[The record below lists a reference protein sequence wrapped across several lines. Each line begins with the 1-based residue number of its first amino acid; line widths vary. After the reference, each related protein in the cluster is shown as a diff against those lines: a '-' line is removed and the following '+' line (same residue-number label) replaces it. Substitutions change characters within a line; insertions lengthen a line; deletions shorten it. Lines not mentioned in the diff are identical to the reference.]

1 MSEVAEA
8 NPIQDLIQNTID
20 QNYTSAN
27 GNFADIMTLKLND
40 VLDQEKIRLADQIY
54 NGAEDG
60 EGDEYDEH
68 EDEQLELDLD
78 GSDEEV
84 SDESSE
90 DQDTEE
96 DGYEADDETE
106 DQFEEAEDEDEE

>member
-1 MSEVAEA
+1 MSEVAEV

-20 QNYTSAN
+20 QNYTNAN

-54 NGAEDG
+54 NGVEDR
-60 EGDEYDEH
+60 EGDED

-78 GSDEEV
+78 GDDEEV
-84 SDESSE
+84 SDESSD
-90 DQDTEE
+90 DQDPEE
-96 DGYEADDETE
+96 NGYEIDDEAE
-106 DQFEEAEDEDEE
+106 DELEETEDEDEE

>member
-1 MSEVAEA
+1 MSEVAEV

-20 QNYTSAN
+20 QNYTNAN

-54 NGAEDG
+54 NGVEDR
-60 EGDEYDEH
+60 EGDED

-78 GSDEEV
+78 GGDEEV
-84 SDESSE
+84 SDESSD
-90 DQDTEE
+90 DQDPEE
-96 DGYEADDETE
+96 DGYEVNDEAE
-106 DQFEEAEDEDEE
+106 DEFEETEDEDEE

>member
-20 QNYTSAN
+20 QNYTGAN
-27 GNFADIMTLKLND
+27 GNFMDIMTLKLND

-54 NGAEDG
+54 NGIEDG
-60 EGDEYDEH
+60 QGDEPD

-78 GSDEEV
+78 GTDEEV
-84 SDESSE
+84 FDEPSD
-90 DQDTEE
+90 DQDFEE
-96 DGYEADDETE
+96 DGYEVDDEAE
-106 DQFEEAEDEDEE
+106 DQFEEEEDEE

>member
-20 QNYTSAN
+20 QNYTSAK

-54 NGAEDG
+54 NGVEDG
-60 EGDEYDEH
+60 EGDEN

-78 GSDEEV
+78 GDDEEV

-90 DQDTEE
+90 DQDPEE
-96 DGYEADDETE
+96 DGYEVDDEADDESEKT
-106 DQFEEAEDEDEE
+106 EDEE

>member
-20 QNYTSAN
+20 QNYTGAN

-54 NGAEDG
+54 NGVE
-60 EGDEYDEH
+60 EGDED

-78 GSDEEV
+78 GGDEEV
-84 SDESSE
+84 SDESSD
-90 DQDTEE
+90 DQDPEE
-96 DGYEADDETE
+96 DGYEVDDEAE
-106 DQFEEAEDEDEE
+106 DEFEETEDEDEE

>member
-20 QNYTSAN
+20 QNYTNAN

-54 NGAEDG
+54 NGIEDG
-60 EGDEYDEH
+60 QGDEPD

-78 GSDEEV
+78 GTDEEV
-84 SDESSE
+84 FDEPSD
-90 DQDTEE
+90 DQDFEE
-96 DGYEADDETE
+96 DGYEVDDEAE
-106 DQFEEAEDEDEE
+106 DQFEEEEDEE

>member
-20 QNYTSAN
+20 QNYTGAN
-27 GNFADIMTLKLND
+27 GNFMDIMTLKLND

-54 NGAEDG
+54 NGIEDG
-60 EGDEYDEH
+60 QGDEPD

-78 GSDEEV
+78 GTDEEV
-84 SDESSE
+84 FDEPSD
-90 DQDTEE
+90 DQDFEE
-96 DGYEADDETE
+96 DGYEADDEAD
-106 DQFEEAEDEDEE
+106 DQFEESEDEE

>member
-20 QNYTSAN
+20 QNYTGAN
-27 GNFADIMTLKLND
+27 GNFMDIMTLKLND

-54 NGAEDG
+54 NGIEDG
-60 EGDEYDEH
+60 QGDEPD

-84 SDESSE
+84 FDEPSD
-90 DQDTEE
+90 DQDFEE
-96 DGYEADDETE
+96 DGYEVDD
-106 DQFEEAEDEDEE
+106 EAEDQIEEEEDEE

>member
-20 QNYTSAN
+20 QNYTNAN

-54 NGAEDG
+54 NGIEDV
-60 EGDEYDEH
+60 EGDEDE
-68 EDEQLELDLD
+68 EEQLELDLVGD
-78 GSDEEV
+78 DEEI
-84 SDESSE
+84 SDGSSE
-90 DQDTEE
+90 DQDFEE
-96 DGYEADDETE
+96 DGYEVDDEADNE
-106 DQFEEAEDEDEE
+106 FEETEEEDEE

>member
-54 NGAEDG
+54 NGVEDG
-60 EGDEYDEH
+60 EGDEN

-78 GSDEEV
+78 GDDEEV
-84 SDESSE
+84 SDGSSE
-90 DQDTEE
+90 DQDPEE
-96 DGYEADDETE
+96 VGYEADDEADDE
-106 DQFEEAEDEDEE
+106 SEETEDEE

>member
-20 QNYTSAN
+20 QNYTGAN
-27 GNFADIMTLKLND
+27 GNFMDIMTLKLND

-54 NGAEDG
+54 NGIEDG
-60 EGDEYDEH
+60 QGDEPD

-84 SDESSE
+84 FDEPSD
-90 DQDTEE
+90 DQDFEE
-96 DGYEADDETE
+96 DGYEVDDEAE
-106 DQFEEAEDEDEE
+106 DQFEEEEDEE

>member
-20 QNYTSAN
+20 QNYTNAN

-54 NGAEDG
+54 NGIEP
-60 EGDEYDEH
+60 EE
-68 EDEQLELDLD
+68 LEPN
-78 GSDEEV
+78 EV
-84 SDESSE
+84 DPE
-90 DQDTEE
+90 DQLTVDDSQEL
-96 DGYEADDETE
+96 EAEAEAETE
-106 DQFEEAEDEDEE
+106 AEEEIAVEEPEEPEEAA

>member
-54 NGAEDG
+54 NGVEDG
-60 EGDEYDEH
+60 EGDED

-78 GSDEEV
+78 GDDEEV
-84 SDESSE
+84 SDESSG
-90 DQDTEE
+90 DQDPEE
-96 DGYEADDETE
+96 DRYEVDDEADDESEETE
-106 DQFEEAEDEDEE
+106 EEE

>member
-27 GNFADIMTLKLND
+27 GNFVDIMTLKLND

-54 NGAEDG
+54 NGIEDV
-60 EGDEYDEH
+60 EGDEDE
-68 EDEQLELDLD
+68 EEQLELDLVGD
-78 GSDEEV
+78 DEEI

-90 DQDTEE
+90 DQDFEE
-96 DGYEADDETE
+96 DGYEVDDEADNE
-106 DQFEEAEDEDEE
+106 FEETEEEDEE

>member
-27 GNFADIMTLKLND
+27 GNFMDIMTLKMND

-54 NGAEDG
+54 NGV
-60 EGDEYDEH
+60 EGDEDE
-68 EDEQLELDLD
+68 EEQLELDLVGD
-78 GSDEEV
+78 DEEI

-90 DQDTEE
+90 DQDFEE
-96 DGYEADDETE
+96 DGYEVDDEADDEPEETE
-106 DQFEEAEDEDEE
+106 EEDEE

>member
-20 QNYTSAN
+20 QNYTGAN
-27 GNFADIMTLKLND
+27 GNFMDIMTLKLND

-54 NGAEDG
+54 NGIEDG
-60 EGDEYDEH
+60 QGDEPD
-68 EDEQLELDLD
+68 EDEQLELDLV
-78 GSDEEV
+78 GNDEEI

-90 DQDTEE
+90 DQDFEE
-96 DGYEADDETE
+96 DGYEVDDEADNE
-106 DQFEEAEDEDEE
+106 FEETEEEDEE

>member
-20 QNYTSAN
+20 QNYTGAN

-54 NGAEDG
+54 NGVEDG
-60 EGDEYDEH
+60 EGDED

-78 GSDEEV
+78 GDDEEV
-84 SDESSE
+84 SDESSD
-90 DQDTEE
+90 DQDPEE
-96 DGYEADDETE
+96 DGYEIDDEADDQSEETE
-106 DQFEEAEDEDEE
+106 EEE

>member
-20 QNYTSAN
+20 QNYTGAN
-27 GNFADIMTLKLND
+27 GNFMDIMTLKLND

-54 NGAEDG
+54 NGIEDG
-60 EGDEYDEH
+60 QGDDPD

-84 SDESSE
+84 FDEPSD
-90 DQDTEE
+90 DQDFEE
-96 DGYEADDETE
+96 DGYEVDDEAE
-106 DQFEEAEDEDEE
+106 DQFEEEEDEE

>member
-20 QNYTSAN
+20 QNYTGAN

-54 NGAEDG
+54 NGVEDG
-60 EGDEYDEH
+60 EGDED

-84 SDESSE
+84 FDEPSD
-90 DQDTEE
+90 DQDFEE
-96 DGYEADDETE
+96 DGYEVDDEAE
-106 DQFEEAEDEDEE
+106 DQFEEEEDEE

>member
-20 QNYTSAN
+20 QNYTGAN
-27 GNFADIMTLKLND
+27 GNFMDIMTLKLND

-54 NGAEDG
+54 NGIEDG
-60 EGDEYDEH
+60 QGDEPDEY

-84 SDESSE
+84 FDEPSD
-90 DQDTEE
+90 DQDFEA
-96 DGYEADDETE
+96 DGYEADDEAE
-106 DQFEEAEDEDEE
+106 DQFEEEEDDDEE

>member
-54 NGAEDG
+54 NGVEDG
-60 EGDEYDEH
+60 EGDEN

-78 GSDEEV
+78 GDDEEV
-84 SDESSE
+84 SDGSSE
-90 DQDTEE
+90 DQDPEE
-96 DGYEADDETE
+96 VGYEADDEA
-106 DQFEEAEDEDEE
+106 DDKSEETEDEE